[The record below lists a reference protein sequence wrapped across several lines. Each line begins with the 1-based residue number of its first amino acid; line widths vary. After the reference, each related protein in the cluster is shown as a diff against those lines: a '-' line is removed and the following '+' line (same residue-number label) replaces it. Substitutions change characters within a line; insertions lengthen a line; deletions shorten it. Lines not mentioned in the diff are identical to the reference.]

1 VVFLDSFF
9 HLWDAF
15 QNLSFGRQVLPVRFL
30 NLLRL
35 YFAMNDD
42 NRFPDKQKLHDDY
55 KKYTNARIG
64 ITRELELRIE
74 EVLTFLPSHVLV
86 KARSKDFDSY
96 YRKYIRLLRQQSS
109 GSSPEDPGNGS
120 PAETAGEPVKITDL
134 IGIRVVCPFMEEL
147 ALTED
152 ALKEKF
158 DVIEVERKGSEHTF
172 KEFGYQS
179 IHLLIII
186 PDDIKEKYG
195 NAGCDVA
202 EIQVRTILQ
211 DAWAEVEHEIVY
223 KAEFNP
229 FDEPMKR
236 KLAAVNAS
244 LALADTVF
252 QEIRSYQRQ
261 LNGELEKRRGSFY
274 KKVEEFT
281 DIRIFTAGAVSTPLL
296 EAELVSPLDIA
307 GKSIDDLLL
316 MALSAHNSNRFPE
329 AIALYS
335 RILDMDP
342 NPTIT
347 SLIYKHRGMANFA
360 QSHYQDAIDDFTKA
374 LELDG
379 QSHKAAYYRGI
390 VKSVLQQ
397 YQAAIE
403 DFTLALTIHP
413 YQSFC
418 HFRRAQA
425 YYHIGDYTEA
435 LADCETALS
444 LWPDSPAAS
453 TVEKFRDLLLGKL
466 RM

>member
-1 VVFLDSFF
+1 
-9 HLWDAF
+9 
-15 QNLSFGRQVLPVRFL
+15 
-30 NLLRL
+30 
-35 YFAMNDD
+35 MNEN
-42 NRFPDKQKLHDDY
+42 NRFPDKQKLQDDY
-55 KKYTNARIG
+55 EKHTGARLR
-64 ITRELELRIE
+64 ITKELELRIE
-74 EVLTFLPSHVLV
+74 EALTFLPSHVLV
-86 KARSKDFDSY
+86 KARTKDFESY
-96 YRKYIRLLRQQSS
+96 YRKYVKLLRQQSFVS
-109 GSSPEDPGNGS
+109 FLKDPRNEYLLDAVPE
-120 PAETAGEPVKITDL
+120 AAGEPVKITDL
-134 IGIRVVCPFMEEL
+134 IGIRVVCPFIEEL
-147 ALTED
+147 SLVED
-152 ALKEKF
+152 ALKQDF
-158 DVIEVERKGSEHTF
+158 DVIEVEWKGSDHTF
-172 KEFGYQS
+172 REFGYQS
-179 IHLLIII
+179 IHLLVTI
-186 PDDIKEKYG
+186 PGDITEKYG

-211 DAWAEVEHEIVY
+211 DAWAEVEHEIIY

-244 LALADTVF
+244 LALADTIF

-261 LNGELEKRRGSFY
+261 FNGELEKRRESFY

-281 DIRIFTAGAVSTPLL
+281 DTRIFAEDAFSGPFP
-296 EAELVSPLDIA
+296 EAELVSSIDIT

-329 AIALYS
+329 AISLYS

-342 NPTIT
+342 NPTIS

-374 LELDG
+374 MELDG
-379 QSHKAAYYRGI
+379 ESYKAAYYRGV

-403 DFTLALTIHP
+403 DFTLSLSIHP

-444 LWPDSPAAS
+444 LWPDSPAES
-453 TVEKFRDLLLGKL
+453 TMKKFHRLLLGKL
-466 RM
+466 KM

>member
-1 VVFLDSFF
+1 MDEN
-9 HLWDAF
+9 
-15 QNLSFGRQVLPVRFL
+15 NL
-30 NLLRL
+30 
-35 YFAMNDD
+35 
-42 NRFPDKQKLHDDY
+42 FPDKKKLQDDY
-55 KKYTNARIG
+55 EKYAGARLR
-64 ITRELELRIE
+64 ITRKLELRIE
-74 EVLTFLPSHVLV
+74 EALKFLPSHVLV
-86 KARSKDFDSY
+86 KARHKDFQSY
-96 YRKYIRLLRQQSS
+96 YRKYLKLLRQQNPAFSR
-109 GSSPEDPGNGS
+109 EDTRGEY
-120 PAETAGEPVKITDL
+120 PANPATEAAGGTVKITDL

-147 ALTED
+147 SLAED
-152 ALKEKF
+152 ALKKNF
-158 DVIEVERKGSEHTF
+158 DVIEVDRKGSDQTF
-172 KEFGYQS
+172 REFGYQS
-179 IHLLIII
+179 IHLLITI
-186 PDDIKEKYG
+186 PDDIKERYG
-195 NAGCDVA
+195 DPGCDAA

-244 LALADTVF
+244 LALADTIF

-281 DIRIFTAGAVSTPLL
+281 DTLIFSDDAGSGQLPEVEFAS
-296 EAELVSPLDIA
+296 SIDIA

-316 MALSAHNSNRFPE
+316 MALSAHNSSRFLE
-329 AIALYS
+329 AVNLYS

-360 QSHYQDAIDDFTKA
+360 QSQYQDAIDDFTKA

-379 QSHKAAYYRGI
+379 QSYKAAYYRGI
-390 VKSVLQQ
+390 VESVLQR

-403 DFTLALTIHP
+403 DFTLSLSIHP

-418 HFRRAQA
+418 HFRRAQS
-425 YYHIGDYTEA
+425 YYHIEDYTAA

-444 LWPDSPAAS
+444 LWPGSPVAP
-453 TVEKFRDLLLGKL
+453 TMKKFRSLLLGKL
-466 RM
+466 KM

>member
-1 VVFLDSFF
+1 LFKPAGFRDSLQFLGF
-9 HLWDAF
+9 
-15 QNLSFGRQVLPVRFL
+15 
-30 NLLRL
+30 
-35 YFAMNDD
+35 YFAMNE
-42 NRFPDKQKLHDDY
+42 NNWFPDKQKLYDDY
-55 KKYTNARIG
+55 KKYADVRIG

-74 EVLTFLPSHVLV
+74 EALAFLPSHVLV
-86 KARSKDFDSY
+86 KARAKDFDSY
-96 YRKYIRLLRQQSS
+96 YRKYIKLLRQQNS
-109 GSSPEDPGNGS
+109 GSSSEESPNGS
-120 PAETAGEPVKITDL
+120 PAAMATEPEPVKITDL

-147 ALTED
+147 SLVED
-152 ALKEKF
+152 SLKGNF
-158 DVIEVERKGSEHTF
+158 NVIEVERKGAEHTF

-179 IHLLIII
+179 IHLLAII
-186 PDDIKEKYG
+186 PEDITEKYG
-195 NAGCDVA
+195 DAGCDVA

-244 LALADTVF
+244 LALADTIF
-252 QEIRSYQRQ
+252 QEIRNYQRQ
-261 LNGELEKRRGSFY
+261 LNEELEKRRGSFY

-281 DIRIFTAGAVSTPLL
+281 GVRVFTEDTAVSSPLL
-296 EAELVSPLDIA
+296 DAELVSPIDVA

-316 MALSAHNSNRFPE
+316 MALSAHNSNRFSD
-329 AIALYS
+329 AIELYS
-335 RILDMDP
+335 HILDMDP

-347 SLIYKHRGMANFA
+347 ALIYKHRGMANFA
-360 QSHYQDAIDDFTKA
+360 QSHYQDALGDFTKS
-374 LELDG
+374 LELDS

-390 VKSVLQQ
+390 VNSVLQQ
-397 YQAAIE
+397 YHAAIE
-403 DFTLALTIHP
+403 DFTLSLAIFP

-425 YYHIGDYTEA
+425 YYHIEDYAEA

-444 LWPDSPAAS
+444 LWPDCPGVS
-453 TVEKFRDLLLGKL
+453 TMEKFRALLLDKL

>member
-1 VVFLDSFF
+1 
-9 HLWDAF
+9 
-15 QNLSFGRQVLPVRFL
+15 
-30 NLLRL
+30 
-35 YFAMNDD
+35 MNE
-42 NRFPDKQKLHDDY
+42 NKRFPDKRKLQDDY
-55 KKYTNARIG
+55 ERYTVARLG
-64 ITRELELRIE
+64 TTRELELRIE
-74 EVLTFLPSHVLV
+74 EALTFLPSHVLV
-86 KARSKDFDSY
+86 KARCKDFESY
-96 YRKYIRLLRQQSS
+96 YRKYIKLLRQQSS
-109 GSSPEDPGNGS
+109 VSFSGYPSDEY
-120 PAETAGEPVKITDL
+120 PANTTTETEPVKITDL

-147 ALTED
+147 SLVED
-152 ALKEKF
+152 ALKEGF
-158 DVIEVERKGSEHTF
+158 DVIEVERKGSDHTF
-172 KEFGYQS
+172 REFGYQS
-179 IHLLIII
+179 IHLLATI
-186 PDDIKEKYG
+186 PDDITEKYG

-211 DAWAEVEHEIVY
+211 DAWAEVEHEIIY

-244 LALADTVF
+244 LALADTIF

-261 LNGELEKRRGSFY
+261 LNGELGRRRGSFY

-281 DIRIFTAGAVSTPLL
+281 DSRIFAGDALSGPLP
-296 EAELVSPLDIA
+296 EAELVFSIDIA

-316 MALSAHNSNRFPE
+316 LALSAHNSNRFPE
-329 AIALYS
+329 AIRLYS

-342 NPTIT
+342 NPAIT

-374 LELDG
+374 MELDS
-379 QSHKAAYYRGI
+379 QSYKAAYYRGI

-397 YQAAIE
+397 YQEAID
-403 DFTLALTIHP
+403 DFTLSLNIHP

-425 YYHIGDYTEA
+425 YYHIGDYAEA

-444 LWPDSPAAS
+444 LWPDSPAVS
-453 TVEKFRDLLLGKL
+453 TMKKFRALLLGKL
-466 RM
+466 KM

>member
-1 VVFLDSFF
+1 MNEN
-9 HLWDAF
+9 
-15 QNLSFGRQVLPVRFL
+15 NL
-30 NLLRL
+30 
-35 YFAMNDD
+35 
-42 NRFPDKQKLHDDY
+42 FPDKKKLQDDY
-55 KKYTNARIG
+55 EKYADARLR

-74 EVLTFLPSHVLV
+74 EALKLLPSHVLV
-86 KARSKDFDSY
+86 KARPKDFQSY
-96 YRKYIRLLRQQSS
+96 YRKYLKLLRQQ
-109 GSSPEDPGNGS
+109 GFATREEY
-120 PAETAGEPVKITDL
+120 PADTTTEAAGGTVKITDL

-147 ALTED
+147 SLAED
-152 ALKEKF
+152 ALKKEF
-158 DVIEVERKGSEHTF
+158 DVIEVDRKGSDQTF
-172 KEFGYQS
+172 REFGYQS
-179 IHLLIII
+179 IHLLITI
-186 PDDIKEKYG
+186 PDDTKEQYG
-195 NAGCDVA
+195 NPGCDVA

-244 LALADTVF
+244 LALADTIF

-281 DIRIFTAGAVSTPLL
+281 DTLIFSEDAGSGRLP
-296 EAELVSPLDIA
+296 EAEFVPSIDIA

-316 MALSAHNSNRFPE
+316 MALSAHNSNRFLE
-329 AIALYS
+329 AVNLYS

-360 QSHYQDAIDDFTKA
+360 QSQYQDAIDDFTKA

-379 QSHKAAYYRGI
+379 QSYKAAYYRGI
-390 VKSVLQQ
+390 VESVLQRH
-397 YQAAIE
+397 QAAIE
-403 DFTLALTIHP
+403 DFTLSLNIHP

-418 HFRRAQA
+418 HFRRAQS
-425 YYHIGDYTEA
+425 YYHIEDYTAA

-444 LWPDSPAAS
+444 LWPGSPVAP
-453 TVEKFRDLLLGKL
+453 TMEKFRRLLLGKL
-466 RM
+466 KM

>member
-1 VVFLDSFF
+1 
-9 HLWDAF
+9 
-15 QNLSFGRQVLPVRFL
+15 
-30 NLLRL
+30 
-35 YFAMNDD
+35 MNEN
-42 NRFPDKQKLHDDY
+42 NRFPDKQKLYDEY
-55 KKYTNARIG
+55 KKYTGVRTG

-74 EVLTFLPSHVLV
+74 EILAFLPSHILV

-96 YRKYIRLLRQQSS
+96 YRKYIKLLRQQNSASS
-109 GSSPEDPGNGS
+109 PDPEDPCNGS
-120 PAETAGEPVKITDL
+120 AEAELVKITDL

-147 ALTED
+147 SLVED
-152 ALKEKF
+152 ALKETF
-158 DVIEVERKGSEHTF
+158 NVIEVERKGSEHTF
-172 KEFGYQS
+172 REFGYQS
-179 IHLLIII
+179 IHLLAII
-186 PDDIKEKYG
+186 PGDIVEKYG
-195 NAGCDVA
+195 DAGCDVA

-244 LALADTVF
+244 LALADTIF

-261 LNGELEKRRGSFY
+261 LNRELEKRRGSFY

-281 DIRIFTAGAVSTPLL
+281 GIRFFPEDAVSTPLL
-296 EAELVSPLDIA
+296 EAELASPIDVA

-316 MALSAHNSNRFPE
+316 MALSAHNSSRFSD
-329 AIALYS
+329 AIELYS
-335 RILDMDP
+335 HILDMDP

-347 SLIYKHRGMANFA
+347 ALIYKHRGMANFA
-360 QSHYQDAIDDFTKA
+360 QSHYQDALGDFTKS
-374 LELDG
+374 LELDS

-403 DFTLALTIHP
+403 DFTLSLTIHP

-425 YYHIGDYTEA
+425 YYHIEDYTEA

-444 LWPDSPAAS
+444 IWSDSPLAS
-453 TVEKFRDLLLGKL
+453 TMKRFRDILLDKL
-466 RM
+466 KM

>member
-1 VVFLDSFF
+1 MDEN
-9 HLWDAF
+9 
-15 QNLSFGRQVLPVRFL
+15 NL
-30 NLLRL
+30 
-35 YFAMNDD
+35 
-42 NRFPDKQKLHDDY
+42 FPDKKKLQDDY
-55 KKYTNARIG
+55 EKYADARLR

-74 EVLTFLPSHVLV
+74 EALKFLPSHVLV
-86 KARSKDFDSY
+86 KARSKDFQSY
-96 YRKYIRLLRQQSS
+96 YRKYLKLLRQQNPASS
-109 GSSPEDPGNGS
+109 REDTRGESANTT
-120 PAETAGEPVKITDL
+120 ATAGGTVKITDL

-147 ALTED
+147 FLVED
-152 ALKEKF
+152 ALKKNF
-158 DVIEVERKGSEHTF
+158 DVIEVERKGSDQTF
-172 KEFGYQS
+172 REFGYQS
-179 IHLLIII
+179 IHLLITI
-186 PDDIKEKYG
+186 PADITEQYG
-195 NAGCDVA
+195 NPGCDVV

-244 LALADTVF
+244 LALADTIF

-281 DIRIFTAGAVSTPLL
+281 DTLIFPDDAGSGRLP
-296 EAELVSPLDIA
+296 EAEFVSSIDIA

-316 MALSAHNSNRFPE
+316 MALSAHNSNRFLE
-329 AIALYS
+329 AVNLYS

-360 QSHYQDAIDDFTKA
+360 RSQYQDAIDDFTKA

-379 QSHKAAYYRGI
+379 QSYKAAYYRGI
-390 VKSVLQQ
+390 VESVLQQ
-397 YQAAIE
+397 HQAAIE
-403 DFTLALTIHP
+403 DFTLSLNVHP

-418 HFRRAQA
+418 HFRRAQS
-425 YYHIGDYTEA
+425 YYHIEDYTAA

-444 LWPDSPAAS
+444 LWPGSPVAP
-453 TVEKFRDLLLGKL
+453 TMEKFRRLLLGKL
-466 RM
+466 KM